1 MTVQE
6 RFATDHNMPAHL
18 VSDLVRLALTF
29 GKCNEHACN
38 GDDHQDAPK
47 GDKNAAAKRWTRE
60 VQLYGDNIA
69 QLVKPYGFDYVT
81 ATGLGPTLKRGEQ
94 FVEIP
99 Y

>member
-6 RFATDHNMPAHL
+6 RFSTDYNMPGHL
-18 VSDLVRLALTF
+18 VADLVRLALTF

-38 GDDHQDAPK
+38 GDSHPDVK
-47 GDKNAAAKRWTRE
+47 GDKNAASKRWKQD
-60 VQLYGDNIA
+60 VNLYGDKIA
-69 QLVKPYGFDYVT
+69 QLVKPYGFTEVV